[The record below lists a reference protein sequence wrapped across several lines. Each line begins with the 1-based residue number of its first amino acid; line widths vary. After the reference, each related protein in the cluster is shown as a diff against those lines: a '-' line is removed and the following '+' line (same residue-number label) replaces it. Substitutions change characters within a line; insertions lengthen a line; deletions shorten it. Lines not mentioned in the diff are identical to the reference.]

1 MYLYVNL
8 ESLPMVELSQLMG
21 LGHEYAF
28 IFANMKALTFSMNEA
43 SEFEVNLV
51 LKNPKENFL
60 KQIFN

>member
-1 MYLYVNL
+1 
-8 ESLPMVELSQLMG
+8 
-21 LGHEYAF
+21 
-28 IFANMKALTFSMNEA
+28 MKALTFSMNEA